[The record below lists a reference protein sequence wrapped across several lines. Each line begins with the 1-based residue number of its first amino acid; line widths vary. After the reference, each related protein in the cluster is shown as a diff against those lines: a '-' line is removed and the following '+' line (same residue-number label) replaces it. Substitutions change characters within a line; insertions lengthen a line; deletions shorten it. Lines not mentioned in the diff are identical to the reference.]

1 MAKQPGIHQRV
12 KQMFAI
18 LITDFFECSIINQI
32 TIILDLFPWFCFDL
46 QFHFSPLYSTFCDV
60 NCSLKK
66 KWACCEKSFTE
77 NDFLFRNLPTTVK
90 IFMAIQVIKL
100 LRIVITLRIV
110 SHDENWFHMPGQS
123 SRPKSSTFFMK
134 HSIALKHI

>member
-1 MAKQPGIHQRV
+1 MHQRGN
-12 KQMFAI
+12 QMVMT
-18 LITDFFECSIINQI
+18 LIIYFVNANQSNHNDFWLVSFNDFVLIYIW
-32 TIILDLFPWFCFDL
+32 L
-46 QFHFSPLYSTFCDV
+46 FSPLYSRFYFV

-110 SHDENWFHMPGQS
+110 SHDENWFHMPVHS
-123 SRPKSSTFFMK
+123 SRPKSSIFFMK